1 MEGGIDAWNI
11 ESIVTLVREELPGED
26 RFQVLTQNF
35 GVSFW
40 VGRWSDRRHDL
51 TLSTADISAGTA
63 IIPNLLTCRRL
74 RSRIA

>member
-11 ESIVTLVREELPGED
+11 ESIVTLVREELSGED

-35 GVSFW
+35 GVNLW

-51 TLSTADISAGTA
+51 TLSTADISAGKCSYY
-63 IIPNLLTCRRL
+63 P
-74 RSRIA
+74 